1 MALDATVGG
10 ESANSYVSL
19 VEADAY
25 FEDRAFATAWVSHDY
40 QAQLL
45 ITATSLLEWYV
56 KWKGTK
62 TLDTQALHWPAV
74 GALRKSGASIDGATI
89 PLEVKVAVMELALSS
104 VSEDRTAENPL
115 AGIEQVKVA
124 SLLIK
129 ADNGDSASTAKKA
142 IPEKIWKILSDFYL
156 NSGLGV
162 VRLMRA

>member
-10 ESANSYVSL
+10 ESANSYVTL

-25 FEDRAFATAWVSHDY
+25 FEDRAFATGWVSHGS

-62 TLDTQALHWPAV
+62 TLTTQALHWPAV
-74 GALRKSGASIDGATI
+74 GAVRKDGTSISGASIPT
-89 PLEVKVAVMELALSS
+89 EVKVAVFELALSS
-104 VSEDRTAENPL
+104 LLEDRTSENPL

-129 ADNGDSASTAKKA
+129 ADNGDSSSTAKKV
-142 IPEKIWKILSDFYL
+142 IPEKVWKILSDFYL